1 MFYSDFADDYEEIFP
16 FRENT
21 YKFISKM
28 IDSGKKDILDIGCG
42 TGHYCGRFAG
52 DGFDACGIDLD
63 REMINTARKKYP
75 EASFSVLNLTD
86 IGALNRKFDLIFS
99 TGNVMAHVNENELQS
114 FLLSLKVMLNDNSLW
129 IFQVIN
135 WDYILELKEFSFP
148 VIETEKR
155 SFIRHYKDIQKN
167 KLIFQTELR
176 DKTNNKSLFQD
187 RVTMYPIRSEKYIK
201 LHESMGFKLMGHYSD
216 FAETPYKS
224 NEFSADIYVF
234 TT

>member
-75 EASFSVLNLTD
+75 ERAIYCLFYLA
-86 IGALNRKFDLIFS
+86 IRF
-99 TGNVMAHVNENELQS
+99 
-114 FLLSLKVMLNDNSLW
+114 
-129 IFQVIN
+129 
-135 WDYILELKEFSFP
+135 
-148 VIETEKR
+148 EK
-155 SFIRHYKDIQKN
+155 
-167 KLIFQTELR
+167 
-176 DKTNNKSLFQD
+176 
-187 RVTMYPIRSEKYIK
+187 
-201 LHESMGFKLMGHYSD
+201 
-216 FAETPYKS
+216 
-224 NEFSADIYVF
+224 
-234 TT
+234 